1 MTRNEHQLSQHTQNT
16 LHEKVALRAHRL
28 WEERGS
34 PIGSSEEDWFRAE
47 REMRPVKSDMQL
59 QRDVSEELK
68 WDPAV
73 NAAEIR
79 VEVKDGAVTLA
90 GRVDYFAEKWAAEW
104 AAKRVSGVKEL
115 AVEIEVKP
123 IRFRQLRDAD
133 IARAAESALKWHAY
147 VPQDRIKVTVED
159 GWITLE
165 GEVEKQFEKETARQV
180 VLHLAGVKGV
190 SNQIVLKPKVEPT
203 EVQDKIEAAFK
214 RSAILDL
221 TRIAVKAD
229 GGKVALTGTVRSW
242 TEYVDAERAAW
253 AAPGVLEI
261 KNLLRI
267 VD

>member
-1 MTRNEHQLSQHTQNT
+1 
-16 LHEKVALRAHRL
+16 
-28 WEERGS
+28 
-34 PIGSSEEDWFRAE
+34 
-47 REMRPVKSDMQL
+47 VKSNLQL
-59 QRDVSEELK
+59 QRDISEELK

-73 NAAEIR
+73 NAAPIR
-79 VEVKDGAVTLA
+79 VEVKDGVVTLA
-90 GRVDYFAEKWAAEW
+90 GRVEHFAEKWAAEW

-123 IRFRQLRDAD
+123 IRFRELRDTD
-133 IARAAESALKWHAY
+133 IARAAENALKWHAF
-147 VPQDRIKVTVED
+147 VPQDRIKATVEH

-203 EVQDKIEAAFK
+203 EVKDKIEAAFK

-221 TRIAVKAD
+221 ARIAVKSD
-229 GGKVALTGTVRSW
+229 GGKVILTGIVRSW
-242 TEYVDAERAAW
+242 TEYADAERAAW
-253 AAPGVLEI
+253 AAPGVHEI